1 MSNPE
6 CRQLDLSSFLL
17 EPMQRITRYA
27 LLLKQVKFENY
38 KFLFLII
45 FNLLLSIYI
54 SKRAK
59 KSIKKLIKLIN
70 IFK

>member
-54 SKRAK
+54 SKRAN